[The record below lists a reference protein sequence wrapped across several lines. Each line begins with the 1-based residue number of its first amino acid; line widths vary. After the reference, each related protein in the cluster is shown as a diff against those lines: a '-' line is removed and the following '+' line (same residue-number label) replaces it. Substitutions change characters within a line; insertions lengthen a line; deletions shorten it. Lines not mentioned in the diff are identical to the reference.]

1 MPSIRKND
9 TGYEVTISD
18 GYDSNGKKIRTS
30 RTFTP
35 DPRWSEERAE
45 AEAQKFAIRLE
56 DRIKNGDNVNAD
68 KLTIEKLSK
77 LFLDDMQPPEL
88 ARTTYYSY
96 KKIIQ
101 YRIIP
106 YLGREK
112 APRVNG
118 HTVKTYSDMLRNPGV
133 RLDGKKGALSEGTI
147 KKDIAVLS
155 AILSYGVSEG
165 LLTINPLLY
174 SGKRRG
180 HKKAVK
186 EYKVKNF
193 TEEQAKW
200 FLWALDN
207 PIDIRHA
214 AHTRTLKNGK
224 TYTVKEYVQRW
235 QLPLK
240 WRFCFNLA
248 LFTGDRRGENIG
260 LTWEDIDFERCTVNI
275 DKATASVEG
284 EKFTKDTKT
293 GSTRVVVVPSFV
305 MDIGRELLAEQKR
318 TCLQIGDKWV
328 GFRGRQFSKNY
339 VFQQWDGSQMDL
351 GSPRHEFKRLVRI
364 YNENV
369 AKDENEM
376 LPEEVTLHDLRHT
389 TAAILI
395 ANNMDPR
402 SVAGILGH
410 ADPSTTLNI
419 YAYFFRSKTQE
430 AANIMSSVLSRPTA
444 EQAAVGK

>member
-9 TGYEVTISD
+9 TGYEITISD
-18 GYDSNGKKIRTS
+18 GYDSNGKKVRTS
-30 RTFTP
+30 RMFTP
-35 DPRWSEERAE
+35 DPKWIEERAE
-45 AEAQKFAIRLE
+45 AEAMKFALRLE
-56 DRIKNGDNVNAD
+56 ERIKNGDNVSAD
-68 KLTIEKLSK
+68 KLTIEKLAR
-77 LFLDDMQPPEL
+77 LYLNDVQPPEI
-88 ARTTYYSY
+88 ARATYYSY
-96 KKIIQ
+96 KQIIQ

-112 APRVNG
+112 VTRVNG
-118 HTVKTYSDMLRNPGV
+118 HTVKNYTTKLRTPGV
-133 RLDGKKGALSEGTI
+133 RMDGKKGALSEGTI
-147 KKDIAVLS
+147 RKDIAVLS
-155 AILSYGVSEG
+155 AMLSYGVSEG
-165 LLTINPLLY
+165 LITINPLLY

-180 HKKAVK
+180 GKKAAK

-193 TEEQAKW
+193 TIEQSKW

-260 LTWEDIDFERCTVNI
+260 LTWEDIDFEKCTVNI
-275 DKATASVEG
+275 DKSTASVDG
-284 EKFTKDTKT
+284 ETYTKETKT
-293 GSTRVVVVPSFV
+293 GSTRVVVVPPFV

-318 TCLQIGDKWV
+318 ACLQLGDKWV
-328 GFRGRQFSKNY
+328 GFRGRQFSKNH

-369 AKDENEM
+369 AKNDDEK

-389 TAAILI
+389 TASILI
-395 ANNMDPR
+395 SNNMDPR
-402 SVAGILGH
+402 SVASILGH

-430 AANIMSSVLSRPTA
+430 AADIMSSVLSRSTT
-444 EQAAVGK
+444 EQAVVGK